1 MGHIQLS
8 VSPFLRW
15 LTGGC
20 PKTFG
25 LSPEGNKRVREGRK
39 NQKALGH
46 DQESGEAS
54 CDEEENLC
62 PLMERNAE
70 AEGRIPDREAGER
83 SHPGWLPL
91 SVREA
96 VCHREFQFR
105 EEEEWTN
112 RQEKQGN
119 KGWTTK

>member
-20 PKTFG
+20 PPADG
-25 LSPEGNKRVREGRK
+25 VSPQRNKRVREGRE
-39 NQKALGH
+39 NQKTVGD

-62 PLMERNAE
+62 PVMEGNAE
-70 AEGRIPDREAGER
+70 TEGRLPDREAGER
-83 SHPGWLPL
+83 SHTGWISL